1 MKKIIL
7 RGAEILLGLRLLERI
22 NYAAGGPLKVPYAIE
37 NRTYTSREELTAM
50 VLIFCILILLTEIF
64 LALEFA
70 ASAVEKEDRRISFA
84 ATAVLLFL
92 IYVYACLYG
101 YPLLDNHFTTA
112 WFMTGQYTAQL
123 LESILNLIAGIF
135 RMEFSWND
143 TAAWYAVSA
152 CLLVYPFVLLGT
164 FLGDRNF
171 WPVFIA
177 SLLPPVAWLT
187 GHWMLW
193 SGALQM
199 GLGAVTALLSAS
211 FLAFFT
217 DEKRLGREKKEGR
230 APLIRIKVD
239 NKKRILFGVLCAA
252 AWGVTVWAGRI
263 RSFGAVMRLIFSSSV
278 YSYQKN
284 LYSLADMR
292 IAQAMLVSYV
302 TSLVVKFVLSLVKF
316 EDDSRF
322 SKVLTPAWMLLFQI
336 WVLPLLSNFM
346 SRAAESAQG
355 TFSGEEIGDAI
366 QAYEAPGRAFLAA
379 LSEGRPLPWIAGGLF
394 LILAAYLV
402 FLFAVR
408 LPFVRL
414 GVWFVVWFSACTY
427 IYCLAGLFYRS
438 AFGNMALLLTC
449 YLLNRFLN
457 ALLSAGEKLRGRI
470 TAGKK

>member
-263 RSFGAVMRLIFSSSV
+263 RSFGAVMRLIFS
-278 YSYQKN
+278 
-284 LYSLADMR
+284 
-292 IAQAMLVSYV
+292 I
-302 TSLVVKFVLSLVKF
+302 
-316 EDDSRF
+316 
-322 SKVLTPAWMLLFQI
+322 
-336 WVLPLLSNFM
+336 
-346 SRAAESAQG
+346 
-355 TFSGEEIGDAI
+355 
-366 QAYEAPGRAFLAA
+366 
-379 LSEGRPLPWIAGGLF
+379 
-394 LILAAYLV
+394 
-402 FLFAVR
+402 
-408 LPFVRL
+408 
-414 GVWFVVWFSACTY
+414 
-427 IYCLAGLFYRS
+427 
-438 AFGNMALLLTC
+438 
-449 YLLNRFLN
+449 
-457 ALLSAGEKLRGRI
+457 
-470 TAGKK
+470 

>member
-1 MKKIIL
+1 M
-7 RGAEILLGLRLLERI
+7 
-22 NYAAGGPLKVPYAIE
+22 
-37 NRTYTSREELTAM
+37 
-50 VLIFCILILLTEIF
+50 
-64 LALEFA
+64 
-70 ASAVEKEDRRISFA
+70 
-84 ATAVLLFL
+84 LLFL
-92 IYVYACLYG
+92 LYVYACLYG

-217 DEKRLGREKKEGR
+217 DEERLGREKKEGR

-302 TSLVVKFVLSLVKF
+302 TSLVVKFVLSLVEF

-355 TFSGEEIGDAI
+355 TFSGEEIGDAMDGI
-366 QAYEAPGRAFLAA
+366 SWRRCRRDSPFPGSPEDSASSWRHTFCSCLRC
-379 LSEGRPLPWIAGGLF
+379 GCPLCG
-394 LILAAYLV
+394 
-402 FLFAVR
+402 
-408 LPFVRL
+408 
-414 GVWFVVWFSACTY
+414 SACGSWCGFPHVPISIVWQVFFTGAPSETWR
-427 IYCLAGLFYRS
+427 CS
-438 AFGNMALLLTC
+438 
-449 YLLNRFLN
+449 
-457 ALLSAGEKLRGRI
+457 
-470 TAGKK
+470 

>member
-22 NYAAGGPLKVPYAIE
+22 FYAAGGPLKVPYAIE

-84 ATAVLLFL
+84 ATAVLL
-92 IYVYACLYG
+92 
-101 YPLLDNHFTTA
+101 LLDNHFTTA

-211 FLAFFT
+211 FLAIFT
-217 DEKRLGREKKEGR
+217 D
-230 APLIRIKVD
+230 D
-239 NKKRILFGVLCAA
+239 
-252 AWGVTVWAGRI
+252 
-263 RSFGAVMRLIFSSSV
+263 
-278 YSYQKN
+278 
-284 LYSLADMR
+284 
-292 IAQAMLVSYV
+292 
-302 TSLVVKFVLSLVKF
+302 
-316 EDDSRF
+316 
-322 SKVLTPAWMLLFQI
+322 
-336 WVLPLLSNFM
+336 
-346 SRAAESAQG
+346 
-355 TFSGEEIGDAI
+355 
-366 QAYEAPGRAFLAA
+366 
-379 LSEGRPLPWIAGGLF
+379 
-394 LILAAYLV
+394 
-402 FLFAVR
+402 
-408 LPFVRL
+408 
-414 GVWFVVWFSACTY
+414 
-427 IYCLAGLFYRS
+427 
-438 AFGNMALLLTC
+438 
-449 YLLNRFLN
+449 
-457 ALLSAGEKLRGRI
+457 
-470 TAGKK
+470 